1 MAEITAAQV
10 KELRQLTDLPMM
22 ECKRALVEADG
33 DQEQAIA
40 ILKEQNQKVM
50 LKRADNAT
58 SEGRI
63 AIAVADDGSTAA
75 MIELQCES
83 APVANNDEFQAL
95 AENCARQLLTGPGAD
110 DPDALLDQPS
120 PDDDSRTLRES
131 YEEVV
136 SKIRE
141 KIVLAKVTRV
151 DGPAAGYVHH
161 DGKTGVLFVASGEDS
176 LAEVLRDVA
185 MHIAATPSEAVRPDQ
200 VDATVLEKEKEL
212 LEAQARESGKPEEI
226 IEKIIS
232 GRVNKFLKE
241 VCVETQPFVKDPQVT
256 VGQLVKNTSK
266 ALGTGINFDRFVK
279 FQF

>member
-1 MAEITAAQV
+1 MAEITASQV

-40 ILKEQNQKVM
+40 ILKEQNHKVM

-136 SKIRE
+136 NKIRE

-151 DGPAAGYVHH
+151 DGPVAGYVHH

-176 LAEVLRDVA
+176 SAEVIRDVA
-185 MHIAATPSEAVRPDQ
+185 MHIAAMNSAVVNPEDLDAAE
-200 VDATVLEKEKEL
+200 VDE
-212 LEAQARESGKPEEI
+212 ARERLAEEARATGKPENI
-226 IEKIIS
+226 IEKIVE
-232 GRVNKFLKE
+232 GRIKVFYQEQGVLSA
-241 VCVETQPFVKDPQVT
+241 QQFVKEESKTVSQVLAESGLT
-256 VGQLVKNTSK
+256 ASGFTRWV
-266 ALGTGINFDRFVK
+266 LGN
-279 FQF
+279 

>member
-185 MHIAATPSEAVRPDQ
+185 MHIAAMNSAVVNPEDL
-200 VDATVLEKEKEL
+200 DAAEVAE
-212 LEAQARESGKPEEI
+212 ARERLAEEARATGKPENI
-226 IEKIIS
+226 IDKIVE
-232 GRVNKFLKE
+232 GRMKVFYQEQGVLSA
-241 VCVETQPFVKDPQVT
+241 QQFVKEESKTVSQVLAESGLT
-256 VGQLVKNTSK
+256 ASGFTRWV
-266 ALGTGINFDRFVK
+266 LGN
-279 FQF
+279 